1 MNLYGPIYRPGVE
14 KPRMQAVTM
23 LFVTLVSL
31 ALAFLYVKEY
41 QKLSRQMQ
49 VDNITVIALI
59 LSVLHLS

>member
-1 MNLYGPIYRPGVE
+1 
-14 KPRMQAVTM
+14 MQAVTM

-31 ALAFLYVKEY
+31 ALAFLYAKEY